1 MVKAMDSRGRLMDA
15 EEYALF
21 QQAYRGQAYGV
32 KIEYRIT
39 SNEYPVVTQVASG
52 SVAATAGI
60 TAGDQLLMVEDHDP
74 MELSSPEIRSI
85 LRGPAEQTVFIKI
98 RHADEVEEEYNL
110 EREPVQLSSVDFTET
125 FPEELEYMKING
137 LYEDDGSGIAEQL
150 HSWQTGGVFGVIM
163 DLRNASGD
171 SLDAVQLISS
181 CFVASGKM
189 LLVYRDRDDQ
199 DLDIMRADASAGKI
213 NIPIMLL
220 INGKTCGAAELLAA
234 VMRNSTRGALLIG
247 RPTAGDFLI
256 RKAIPL
262 ESGDQVYMVT
272 RKLVLADGQVY
283 SGSHGVTPDVAVPG
297 GTVVAGVSQPEWPE
311 SNMSE
316 EEKADKWLHERVR
329 DDPVL
334 RRAVDLLLGLKAL
347 DIHENEETRN
357 TSR

>member
-1 MVKAMDSRGRLMDA
+1 
-15 EEYALF
+15 
-21 QQAYRGQAYGV
+21 
-32 KIEYRIT
+32 
-39 SNEYPVVTQVASG
+39 
-52 SVAATAGI
+52 
-60 TAGDQLLMVEDHDP
+60 
-74 MELSSPEIRSI
+74 
-85 LRGPAEQTVFIKI
+85 
-98 RHADEVEEEYNL
+98 
-110 EREPVQLSSVDFTET
+110 
-125 FPEELEYMKING
+125 
-137 LYEDDGSGIAEQL
+137 
-150 HSWQTGGVFGVIM
+150 VFGVIM